1 MQQDALLDDE
11 IKDRWEMADAVKRKP
26 DSFINEYGKMYPNF
40 TESYRPHG
48 YHNMVNATGLFQ
60 FIQTTLGT
68 QRGHHDDFAW
78 AQHFATSF
86 PYGGNSNF
94 FNNGIVQTPY
104 SILIDQEVKSIV
116 IVVRGTRSLEDL
128 VVDLQFIPESLEK
141 VGKIC
146 GFEGKD
152 CFCHKGFLA
161 RCKWMYN
168 Y

>member
-26 DSFINEYGKMYPNF
+26 DAFINEYGKMYPNF

-86 PYGGNSNF
+86 PYGGNSNY
-94 FNNGIVQTPY
+94 FNKRRHMFNPLHNGGYSYYKDTMYALTYFVNKMYARFSDQTQRISQY
-104 SILIDQEVKSIV
+104 
-116 IVVRGTRSLEDL
+116 T
-128 VVDLQFIPESLEK
+128 
-141 VGKIC
+141 
-146 GFEGKD
+146 
-152 CFCHKGFLA
+152 
-161 RCKWMYN
+161 YN
-168 Y
+168 YRYYWLRNRADFHQMYKIKQSWGKK